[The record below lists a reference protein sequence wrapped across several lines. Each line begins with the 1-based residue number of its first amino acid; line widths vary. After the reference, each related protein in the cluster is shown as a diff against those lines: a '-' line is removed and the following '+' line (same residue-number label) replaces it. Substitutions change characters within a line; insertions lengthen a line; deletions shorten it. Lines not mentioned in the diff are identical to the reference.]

1 MQYIKEGKEM
11 TNIQFN
17 SLDEAI
23 QCYGRKNLIAIN
35 NLHQIIFYTQ
45 HGCQPKF
52 IFENEQ
58 KAGQITCW
66 FLRDETTWIYER
78 WLKDHPKQ
86 K

>member
-1 MQYIKEGKEM
+1 M

-52 IFENEQ
+52 IFENEL
-58 KAGQITCW
+58 KPGQITAW
-66 FLRDETTWIYER
+66 FLKAESDWIWQKWQESHPKRDEPR
-78 WLKDHPKQ
+78 
-86 K
+86 